1 MTDIRAA
8 TREDEPAIRTLL
20 VAAFGGPVEAD
31 LMEPLREH
39 GAVLVE
45 LVAVEAGRVAGDR
58 VVGDRVVGHI
68 AFSRLWV
75 ENGQRLTPAVAL
87 APLGVHPDFQN
98 QAIGGALVE
107 AGHAQLRALKERLSV
122 VVGDVAFYSRFGYS
136 REAAAGF
143 TSTYQP
149 DYLTALALSPSAP
162 RTGTLRYD
170 PAFEGH

>member
-1 MTDIRAA
+1 MTEIRAA
-8 TREDEPAIRTLL
+8 KPEDEPAIRALL

-39 GAVLVE
+39 GAVVVE
-45 LVAVEAGRVAGDR
+45 LVAVEAGRVA
-58 VVGDRVVGHI
+58 GDRVVGHI

-98 QAIGGALVE
+98 QAVGGALVE

-122 VVGDVAFYSRFGYS
+122 VVGDVAYYSRFGYS

-143 TSTYQP
+143 ASTYQP
-149 DYLTALALSPSAP
+149 GYVTALAFSPSAP

>member
-1 MTDIRAA
+1 MTEIRAA
-8 TREDEPAIRTLL
+8 TREDESAIRELL

-39 GAVLVE
+39 GAVVVE
-45 LVAVEAGRVAGDR
+45 LVAVEAGRI
-58 VVGDRVVGHI
+58 VGHI

-87 APLGVHPDFQN
+87 APLAVHPEFQDRGL
-98 QAIGGALVE
+98 GGRLIE
-107 AGHAQLRALKERLSV
+107 AGHAELRALKERLSV
-122 VVGDVAFYSRFGYS
+122 VLGDVAYYSRFRYS

-143 TSTYQP
+143 ASPYP
-149 DYLTALALSPSAP
+149 AEHLAALAFSPAAP

>member
-1 MTDIRAA
+1 MTEIRPA
-8 TREDEPAIRTLL
+8 TREDESAIRELL

-39 GAVLVE
+39 GAVGVE
-45 LVAVEAGRVAGDR
+45 LVAVEAGRI
-58 VVGDRVVGHI
+58 VGHI

-87 APLGVHPDFQN
+87 APLAVHPEFQDRGL
-98 QAIGGALVE
+98 GGRLIE
-107 AGHAQLRALKERLSV
+107 AGHAELRALKERLSV
-122 VVGDVAFYSRFGYS
+122 VLGDVAYYSRFGYS

-143 TSTYQP
+143 ASPYP
-149 DYLTALALSPSAP
+149 AEHLAALAFSPAAP
-162 RTGTLRYD
+162 STGTLRYD